1 MHLKTLEAFIVKA
14 PIDPDASPSLANTRY
29 LQESIKTLTK

>member
-1 MHLKTLEAFIVKA
+1 MPDVGV
-14 PIDPDASPSLANTRY
+14 DPDVWPYLANTRY